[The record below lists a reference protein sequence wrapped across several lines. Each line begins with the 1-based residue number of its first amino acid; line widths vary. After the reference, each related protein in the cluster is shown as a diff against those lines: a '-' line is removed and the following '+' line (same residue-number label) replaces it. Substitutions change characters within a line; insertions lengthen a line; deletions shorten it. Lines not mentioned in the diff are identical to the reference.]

1 MRKLAGFAL
10 GFLVGDYLAGLI
22 IHRAEQRL
30 ALLTLRAC
38 HRLLDGVEALAVG
51 QPERIR
57 ALATSEHHPARAA
70 GRSVRGARTARGA
83 GGFRAPSTGRS
94 GPIRSGR
101 SNGGASDRP
110 GAPFTTTGGAIRSGR
125 PDGSSSRQL
134 STRP

>member
-51 QPERIR
+51 QPDPTADIDIE
-57 ALATSEHHPARAA
+57 LFARQVTDWANED
-70 GRSVRGARTARGA
+70 ARGQA
-83 GGFRAPSTGRS
+83 
-94 GPIRSGR
+94 
-101 SNGGASDRP
+101 
-110 GAPFTTTGGAIRSGR
+110 
-125 PDGSSSRQL
+125 
-134 STRP
+134 